1 MPAIG
6 ISPLSIDLVTSL
18 DLGPAHSETVQVNL
32 SEKGVLPKIDVY
44 FLADTTGS
52 MQSVIDQVSHGAENI
67 MRQLTQAAEKVG
79 ADVFFGVGN
88 YRDLNDPQDQWFDH
102 QVSLTSE
109 PDRAREAISRWSAN
123 GGGTDIAEGQF
134 YALDILAQ
142 PPGGSVG
149 WRPDSKRIIVWIG
162 DAPGHDPIC
171 TAIPGVDHEITQ
183 ESVTAKLQQQGIFV
197 LAISTP
203 SGYAPGLNADPKPLS
218 KSDAYKNCRI
228 GGEEGQATK
237 MAGATGGTFDDGI
250 KPEQVVQTII
260 DRSTDRIR
268 KIGAI
273 KLVPDQRIAP
283 FVRVQPP
290 TRGPIEGG
298 TAQPVLFTL
307 SFPAAAPSKAPAPS
321 SGAAP
326 VTVEGRIDVK
336 IDGVTTGSIPVKIA
350 VPDLS
355 GHYTIQCTKSGL
367 NLQLETPSWKG
378 DGANVVQNISTGIP
392 AEQWD
397 VKPVERGGYRIKNR
411 DTALDRY
418 LEVANQSDADNAEIL
433 TRKNPDGEH
442 KEWLLVPVGAS
453 DTFGPVFRIQ
463 NRKTGKVLD
472 VLGQSK
478 EPRVRVVQ
486 YRYWGDYPTYQQEHN
501 QHWYLR
507 HVD

>member
-52 MQSVIDQVSHGAENI
+52 MQPVIDKVSQGAENI
-67 MRQLTQAAEKVG
+67 MSQLVQAAEKVG

-88 YRDLNDPQDQWFDH
+88 YRDLNDPQNQWFDH
-102 QVSLTSE
+102 QVSLSGD
-109 PDRAREAISRWSAN
+109 PSQAKEAISRWSAG

-142 PPGGSVG
+142 PPGGRIG
-149 WRPDSKRIIVWIG
+149 WRADSKRIIVWIG

-183 ESVTAKLQQQGIFV
+183 DSVTDKLKQQGIFV

-218 KSDAYKNCRI
+218 RSDAYKNCRI
-228 GGEEGQATK
+228 GGAEGQATK
-237 MAGATGGTFDDGI
+237 IAGATGGTFDDGI

-268 KIGAI
+268 KINSI
-273 KLVPDQRIAP
+273 RLVPDQRIAP

-298 TAQPVLFTL
+298 TTQPVLFTL
-307 SFPAAAPSKAPAPS
+307 SFPGAAPSKIPAPA
-321 SGAAP
+321 SGASS
-326 VTVEGRIDVK
+326 VTVEGRIDVN
-336 IDGVTTGSIPVKIA
+336 IDGVTTGTIPVKIA
-350 VPDLS
+350 VPDLT
-355 GHYTIQCTKSGL
+355 GRYTLQNTKSL
-367 NLQLETPSWKG
+367 LFLQLEAPNWTG
-378 DGANVVQNISTGIP
+378 DGANVVQKNSTGAA
-392 AEQWD
+392 AEQWNLIRAG
-397 VKPVERGGYRIKNR
+397 KGGYRIENG
-411 DTALDRY
+411 DTARDRY
-418 LEVANQSDADNAEIL
+418 LEVVGASDAQNAEIL
-433 TRKNPDGEH
+433 TRSDPSGTH

-453 DTFGPVFRIQ
+453 DTHGPVFKIQ
-463 NRKTGKVLD
+463 NRKTGKVID
-472 VLGQSK
+472 VQGQSK
-478 EPRVRVVQ
+478 EPGARIVQ
-486 YRYWGDYPTYQQEHN
+486 YSYWGDYKTYQQEHN